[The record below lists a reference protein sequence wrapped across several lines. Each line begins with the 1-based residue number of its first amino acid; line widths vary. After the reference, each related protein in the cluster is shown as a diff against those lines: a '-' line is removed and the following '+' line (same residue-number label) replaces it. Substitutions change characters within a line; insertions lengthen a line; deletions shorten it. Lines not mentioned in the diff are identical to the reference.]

1 MPVAVA
7 SLLRGRGDGVGMP
20 WERRATCSLH
30 DGGRKLSTWAVRPAG
45 RAVGRPQ
52 APGRQGGSGK
62 REARRGRE
70 RCEAR
75 TLPGAGRR
83 ERPLRLCRGTA
94 GTSPAEQQ
102 SKLRKQEDGEKTS

>member
-20 WERRATCSLH
+20 GERRATCSLH
-30 DGGRKLSTWAVRPAG
+30 EGGRKLSTWAVRPAG

-62 REARRGRE
+62 REERRGRE

-75 TLPGAGRR
+75 TLPRGWEER
-83 ERPLRLCRGTA
+83 EAPPPLQR
-94 GTSPAEQQ
+94 
-102 SKLRKQEDGEKTS
+102 DGWHQTC